1 MQKNK
6 KVMVTIIVAV
16 VAIILATICIFT
28 FLSPQRTTVYVF
40 KDAYPAGTQI
50 KADMFLPMQVDSQI
64 VIAGAKGE
72 MNKRFITSAEFE
84 EVIKTGDSLK
94 MDVGEGAPF
103 MLSFLTT
110 AGGNAIEIAMN
121 PSAVAVTVDVDGVT
135 GVTDDLMAESRVNVY
150 VAYRASGTSLLLE
163 NMRVL
168 SVNKSEAGSLIS
180 ATIET
185 NNDQALKLIEA
196 QKNGAIHLGL
206 VNGSGYQYTESK

>member
-1 MQKNK
+1 M
-6 KVMVTIIVAV
+6 TIIVAV